1 MDSKMTVNETNIIEF
16 KKPTKEPQRDQ
27 GKQVKTIYDS
37 VFTPE
42 LHQQLLKEARK
53 ENGSN

>member
-1 MDSKMTVNETNIIEF
+1 MTVNETNIIEF

>member
-16 KKPTKEPQRDQ
+16 KKPTKRTSK
-27 GKQVKTIYDS
+27 GSRKQVKTIYDS